1 MSDLSLGTELADLP
15 SLPVS
20 AVTRDGCEFA
30 PHSDT
35 WPLSALVQYSLTFN
49 FAQFSSIS
57 KRMKHKLKLGLC
69 WYLEHSSFSHAMNLY
84 HRMAAFYY
92 EILAQKNTV
101 CDTIE
106 LSDILNYRATLSDQT
121 EWKLGTLRI
130 LLEGIENFGYGFC
143 SQAVQDYLREA
154 TIKGNVKGTSIRT
167 RDPNEGAFS
176 DSELMSIQAAINDAY
191 AEGRIKLYTYAAV
204 WLFLGYGPRP
214 IQIAALK
221 ESDLVV
227 AENDSGRAYALRMPR
242 AKQRGQDLR
251 AAFKTRYCS
260 KQIGMLLEE
269 VIHANRDKRKRL
281 GLVGEDWPIFM
292 AEKEGEL
299 PGLRFHMS
307 SKDIGLLLK
316 DAVSRVTGLK
326 TNAKRFRITLA
337 QRAVDDG
344 KDKHTVAE
352 LLDHS
357 DTQNVGV
364 YYEASPAVVPRLD
377 RHLAME
383 LAPIAQAFAGVVVT
397 NNRRKVDPASG
408 IFDRS
413 LNNASDEA
421 LGSCGQMSFCGLAI
435 PFACYTC
442 RHFKPWRDGPHEQF
456 MAALIGDRDR
466 MIAEDLSPKLYTI
479 RDRTILAVAEVIQ
492 LCAVELNE
500 EEVAA

>member
-1 MSDLSLGTELADLP
+1 MGDLSPEIELADLP
-15 SLPVS
+15 TLLAM
-20 AVTRDGCEFA
+20 AVTREGVKFA
-30 PHSDT
+30 PRLDT
-35 WPLSALVQYSLTFN
+35 WLLRALVMNSKTFD
-49 FAQFSSIS
+49 FAQFVSIS

-69 WYLEHSSFSHAMNLY
+69 WHLEHSSFSHAVNLY
-84 HRMAAFYY
+84 QRMTAFYY
-92 EILAQKNTV
+92 VILAPKNRV

-106 LSDILNYRATLSDQT
+106 LPDILNYRATLSDQT
-121 EWKLGTLRI
+121 EWKLGALRI
-130 LLEGIENFGYGFC
+130 LLEDIENLGFGFC

-154 TIKGNVKGTSIRT
+154 TFKGTVKGTSIRT

-176 DSELMSIQAAINDAY
+176 ESELMSIQAAINDAY

-221 ESDLVV
+221 EGDLVV
-227 AENDSGRAYALRMPR
+227 AENEGGRAYALRMPR
-242 AKQRGQDLR
+242 AKQRGQGLR

-269 VIHANRDKRKRL
+269 VIQANREKRKRV
-281 GLVGEDWPIFM
+281 GLVGEDWPMFM
-292 AEKEGEL
+292 AKEDGEL

-307 SKDIGLLLK
+307 SDQIGYLLK
-316 DAVSRVTGLK
+316 AAAARVIGLK

-357 DTQNVGV
+357 DTQNIGV
-364 YYEASPAVVPRLD
+364 YYEASPAVVLRLD

-383 LAPIAQAFAGVVVT
+383 MAPLAQAFAGVVVKT
-397 NNRRKVDPASG
+397 EADARRGGDRSSR

-413 LNNASDEA
+413 LNNAADEA

-442 RHFKPWRDGPHEQF
+442 RHFQPLRDGPHEAF
-456 MAALIGDRDR
+456 MAALIADRDR
-466 MIAEDLSPKLYTI
+466 MVSEDMAPKLYTI

-492 LCAVELNE
+492 LCATERE
-500 EEVAA
+500 